1 MAEMEKIED
10 MDKLLEDLQ
19 KVTVEFNNQLSKY
32 EKLMFQT
39 GKTNEKLEKY
49 TDSNRDKVDRL
60 CIRVEKKLT
69 EFQQQIEDVTEE
81 CKGLFAQYST
91 EIATL
96 NEEERT
102 AFSQMLMG
110 GLNQYKREFLRDV
123 MGDYQKILQEFMD
136 KIQKEAE
143 YVVNGQKDMAALVKT
158 TEQTNADLV
167 TQIHGLRVIVN
178 GCLEAINH
186 TISGINDK
194 YMTVF
199 GEFSK
204 QVNTVNREDRERF
217 LEELSKVLDT
227 YKAEYGLYENILQE
241 NKKVN
246 QELSALTLKNT
257 ENVQAM
263 EQQIKKRL
271 GQTEKLMDHISKA
284 YERGF
289 QEFSKDVSVL
299 NSRERENLVVAV
311 RSMIE
316 DYRFT
321 FGKEIESKGKEMNT
335 MFQNT
340 LVGICNTF
348 GTKYKEYQQI
358 LENTKISNAELHDN
372 LQGTLMEIEGLSMS
386 LMRRED
392 HIKAA
397 LDYMK
402 EDYRGTISRYVQEL
416 EQSNIRNREQMTQTA
431 VQNMNQ
437 LTERFLMQLELF
449 KNERA
454 AYKKELEK
462 LIEEEHRDRESML
475 NRQAELINLLK
486 LEQDTSRRR
495 LEEKQ
500 QEINRYQMVM
510 STVSVG
516 LMVVCILLL
525 LPWENGQFLAFVGM
539 PVVVVL
545 GVVITIYRKRIAGW
559 IKKVISRRKR
569 ENK

>member
-1 MAEMEKIED
+1 MAEMDKLED
-10 MDKLLEDLQ
+10 MDKVLADLQ

-39 GKTNEKLEKY
+39 DKTNEKLEKY
-49 TDSNRDKVDRL
+49 TESNRDKVDRL
-60 CIRVEKKLT
+60 CIRVEKKLS
-69 EFQQQIEDVTEE
+69 EFQQQIEAVTED

-91 EIATL
+91 EIASL

-102 AFSQMLMG
+102 AFTQLLMG

-123 MGDYQKILQEFMD
+123 LGDYQKILQEFTD
-136 KIQKEAE
+136 KIKKEAD
-143 YVVNGQKDMAALVKT
+143 YIVSGQKNMAALVKNN
-158 TEQTNADLV
+158 EETNGELV

-186 TISGINDK
+186 TISGINDN

-204 QVNTVNREDRERF
+204 QVNNVNKEDRERF
-217 LEELSKVLDT
+217 IRELSKVLDT
-227 YKAEYGLYENILQE
+227 YKTEYGLYEKILQE

-263 EQQIKKRL
+263 EQQLVKRL
-271 GQTEKLMDHISKA
+271 EQTEKLMEHISKA
-284 YERGF
+284 YEKGF
-289 QEFSKDVSVL
+289 QDFAKDVSVL
-299 NSRERENLVVAV
+299 NSRERENLIVAV

-340 LVGICNTF
+340 LAGICNTF

-416 EQSNIRNREQMTQTA
+416 EQNNIRNREQMTQA
-431 VQNMNQ
+431 AIQNMNQ
-437 LTERFLMQLELF
+437 LTERFLIQLELF

-454 AYKKELEK
+454 AYKKELEE
-462 LIEEEHRDRESML
+462 LLEEEQKDRESML

-486 LEQDTSRRR
+486 LEQEASRRR
-495 LEEKQ
+495 IEEKQ
-500 QEINRYQMVM
+500 EEINRYQKVTG
-510 STVSVG
+510 TVSLG
-516 LMVVCILLL
+516 LTVICILLL
-525 LPWENGQFLAFVGM
+525 IPWGNVQFLVFVGA
-539 PVVVVL
+539 PVVVGI
-545 GVVITIYRKRIAGW
+545 GVVLTVFRKRIAEG
-559 IKKVISRRKR
+559 IKKLMNQRRLSK
-569 ENK
+569 